1 MAPLNEP
8 RFPRTANPQSFLEC
22 PFHKYN
28 SIQFYLCSDKP
39 LRGMS
44 CLWDHLR
51 SKHLA
56 YTNSSPWTCPNC
68 REEIYDHKQD
78 SHHDSSKCVTT
89 SPGESGILLDSE
101 LQQYLDSTIGRKPEA
116 AWPRTQFVE
125 IAVPYLTAKARTTP
139 LDTGYQTLILDT
151 IYATYNS
158 MSNDA
163 SQEGG
168 AQPSQQYTA
177 KPWPIISPNPY
188 LQFPYNGTQAQWQY
202 LVSPQQALPQSSHL
216 QVAQSNHQSQDLQQP
231 QQSHAEPTP
240 NNYTQTSSYQQPPY
254 SSSPQLLCD
263 SSQPD
268 MTPAEDPST
277 PASSI
282 RQQSLD
288 TTQPQP
294 QEHPTR
300 NEFGISLDSPR
311 PNIISAENPSTRTK
325 SIGQQSPGVSQPQHE
340 EHSTTDWL
348 DFSQYSPLTRVLDHP
363 DYNPASHAEN
373 SNEKSL
379 DMNNEGEDNGIDL
392 TD

>member
-8 RFPRTANPQSFLEC
+8 RFPRTTNPRSFLEC

-28 SIQFYLCSDKP
+28 SIQFYLCTDKP
-39 LRGMS
+39 LKGMS

-56 YTNSSPWTCPNC
+56 YSNSTPWTCPNC
-68 REEIYDHKQD
+68 REEIYEIKPYSRHNP
-78 SHHDSSKCVTT
+78 SKCVTT
-89 SPGESGILLDSE
+89 GPGESGILLDSE

-116 AWPRTQFVE
+116 AWPRTQYVE

-158 MSNDA
+158 MSSDEDGT
-163 SQEGG
+163 QT
-168 AQPSQQYTA
+168 SQQYTA
-177 KPWPIISPNPY
+177 KPWPIIPPNPH
-188 LQFPYNGTQAQWQY
+188 LQFPYNAQWQY
-202 LVSPQQALPQSSHL
+202 LVSPQQALPQSSPL
-216 QVAQSNHQSQDLQQP
+216 QAAQSNHQSQDLQQP

-240 NNYTQTSSYQQPPY
+240 NDYTQTSSYQQPPY

-294 QEHPTR
+294 QEHLRR

-311 PNIISAENPSTRTK
+311 PNITSAENPSTRTR
-325 SIGQQSPGVSQPQHE
+325 SIGQQNPGASQPQHE

-348 DFSQYSPLTRVLDHP
+348 DFSHYSPLTRVLDHP
-363 DYNPASHAEN
+363 DYNPASHAKN
-373 SNEKSL
+373 SNEQSL
-379 DMNNEGEDNGIDL
+379 DDNGIDL

>member
-8 RFPRTANPQSFLEC
+8 RFPRTATPQSFLEC

-56 YTNSSPWTCPNC
+56 YTNSTPWTCPNC

-78 SHHDSSKCVTT
+78 SHHDLSKCVTT

-116 AWPRTQFVE
+116 AWPRTQFLE

-163 SQEGG
+163 PQEDGT
-168 AQPSQQYTA
+168 QPSQQYTA
-177 KPWPIISPNPY
+177 KPWPIIPPNPY
-188 LQFPYNGTQAQWQY
+188 LQLPYNGIQAQWQY

-216 QVAQSNHQSQDLQQP
+216 QAAQSNQ
-231 QQSHAEPTP
+231 
-240 NNYTQTSSYQQPPY
+240 
-254 SSSPQLLCD
+254 
-263 SSQPD
+263 
-268 MTPAEDPST
+268 
-277 PASSI
+277 
-282 RQQSLD
+282 
-288 TTQPQP
+288 
-294 QEHPTR
+294 
-300 NEFGISLDSPR
+300 
-311 PNIISAENPSTRTK
+311 
-325 SIGQQSPGVSQPQHE
+325 
-340 EHSTTDWL
+340 
-348 DFSQYSPLTRVLDHP
+348 
-363 DYNPASHAEN
+363 
-373 SNEKSL
+373 
-379 DMNNEGEDNGIDL
+379 
-392 TD
+392 